1 MEFSVNS
8 QIYLLLV
15 KSVFFLNRNN
25 SIISPVRHVDF
36 ANKGKM
42 KRKHLNGL
50 LSNRFLETNIRNL
63 KG

>member
-8 QIYLLLV
+8 LIYLLLV

-42 KRKHLNGL
+42 KRKHLNG
-50 LSNRFLETNIRNL
+50 
-63 KG
+63 